1 MDAKLIEIKQDMP
14 GFNHFFGSWVYRDDL
29 TVVVDVGPA
38 NSAARLIAS
47 LHQMGVERVDYV
59 FLTHLHIDHCGGLA
73 QLLDHYPMAR
83 VICHDKGIDYL
94 VDPSKLWKGSL
105 AVLGEVAEA
114 YGPPKPVAK
123 DRLIP
128 HTKNNLKDLM
138 IIETPGHAAHHLS
151 FSYKNQLFA
160 GEAGGNYLRIEDM
173 EYLRPATPPRFFFDI
188 FVESVDQL
196 LAIDDQPI
204 CYAHFGRAERSHRLL
219 RTFRDQLMR
228 WKRIIREITA
238 DKPDDDLV
246 RRCMDTLLER
256 DPNLRA
262 FERMDPDIQERERFF
277 MANSVKG
284 FIGFF
289 RENKTGK
296 SIHPNGA

>member
-1 MDAKLIEIKQDMP
+1 
-14 GFNHFFGSWVYRDDL
+14 
-29 TVVVDVGPA
+29 
-38 NSAARLIAS
+38 
-47 LHQMGVERVDYV
+47 MGVERVDYV

-73 QLLDHYPMAR
+73 ELLDHYPMAR
-83 VICHDKGIDYL
+83 VVCHDNGIDYL

-105 AVLGEVAEA
+105 AVLGAVAEA

-128 HTKNNLKDLM
+128 HTENDLKDLM

-160 GEAGGNYLRIEDM
+160 GEAGGNYLHIEDM
-173 EYLRPATPPRFFFDI
+173 DYLRPATPPRFFFDI
-188 FVESVDQL
+188 FVKSVDKL

-204 CYAHFGRAERSHRLL
+204 CYAHFGGAERSHRLL

-238 DKPDDDLV
+238 EKLNDDDLV
-246 RRCMDTLLER
+246 KRCIDTLLER

-262 FERMDPDIQERERFF
+262 FERMDPDNQERERFF

-289 RENKTGK
+289 RENKTDTR
-296 SIHPNGA
+296 IQ